1 MMMPPLTDVAACKR
15 AVVIRQLECAALE
28 AAIAIDRAR
37 RARPPLSAAARR
49 IADEIVA
56 AAERIRRAPPRPL
69 PPLARSIIEHAD
81 RIRRSR
87 WA

>member
-1 MMMPPLTDVAACKR
+1 LSEYLLNS
-15 AVVIRQLECAALE
+15 IRPERLL
-28 AAIAIDRAR
+28 IAPAQSRTAEISDRAR

-69 PPLARSIIEHAD
+69 SPLARSIIEHAD